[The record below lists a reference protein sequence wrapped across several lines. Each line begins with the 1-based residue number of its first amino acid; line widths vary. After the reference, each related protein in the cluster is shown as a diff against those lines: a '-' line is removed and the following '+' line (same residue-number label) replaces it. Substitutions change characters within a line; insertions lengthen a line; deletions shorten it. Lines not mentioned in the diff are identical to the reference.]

1 MLVIGIC
8 LRFRYLDLYLKIVML
23 PNIIKKLEG
32 ALTHVL
38 EVFTKDIA
46 SMRTGRASPALVE
59 DIEADYYGA
68 RTPIKHMAAI
78 HVAGPTE
85 IHIQPW
91 DKQALKHIEA
101 ALQASKLGIN
111 PVVDKDMVRLMLP
124 SLTGERRAQLVK
136 LLHEKAEEARIAV
149 RRAREDA
156 IRHAQKLFDEKQIR
170 EDEKFKAKDAI
181 QKCVDAYNGKIEEAV
196 EKKEQEITTI

>member
-1 MLVIGIC
+1 
-8 LRFRYLDLYLKIVML
+8 ML
-23 PNIIKKLEG
+23 PDVTKKLET

-59 DIEADYYGA
+59 DIEADYYGT
-68 RTPIKHMAAI
+68 RTPLKHMAAI
-78 HVAGPTE
+78 HVAGPAE

-91 DKQALKHIEA
+91 DKQALKAIEA
-101 ALQASKLGIN
+101 ALQTSKLGIN

-136 LLHEKAEEARIAV
+136 LVHEKAEESRIAV

-156 IRHAQKLFDEKQIR
+156 IRHVQQLFDDKQLR

-181 QKCVDAYNGKIEEAV
+181 QKRVDEYNGKIEETL

>member
-1 MLVIGIC
+1 MQS
-8 LRFRYLDLYLKIVML
+8 D
-23 PNIIKKLEG
+23 IIKKLDT
-32 ALTHVL
+32 AFAHVF

-46 SMRTGRASPALVE
+46 SMRTGRATPALVE
-59 DIEADYYGA
+59 DIEADYYGT
-68 RTPIKHMAAI
+68 RTLIKHMAAI

-85 IHIQPW
+85 IQIQPW
-91 DKQALKHIEA
+91 DKQALKAIEA
-101 ALQASKLGIN
+101 ALQTSKLGIN
-111 PVVDKDMVRLMLP
+111 PVVDKDLVRLMLP

-149 RRAREDA
+149 RKAREDA
-156 IRHAQKLFDEKQIR
+156 IRRTQQLFEENQIH

-181 QKCVDAYNGKIEEAV
+181 QKRVDEFNGKIGEAV